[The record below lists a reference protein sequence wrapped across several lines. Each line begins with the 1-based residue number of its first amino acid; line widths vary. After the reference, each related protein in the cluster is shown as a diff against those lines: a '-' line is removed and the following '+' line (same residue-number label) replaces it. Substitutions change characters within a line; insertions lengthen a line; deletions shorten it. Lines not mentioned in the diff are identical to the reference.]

1 MVTLAGEIDATNSE
15 ELHRV
20 LESALEDQ
28 PRLMLVEL
36 SRLSFMDS
44 TGLRMLL
51 RTTRRL
57 DRQGGV
63 LALVAP
69 QGSVARVLQLT
80 RADQLIPVYD
90 SLADAIA
97 DR

>member
-15 ELHRV
+15 ELHLV
-20 LESALEDQ
+20 LESAVRDH

-36 SRLSFMDS
+36 SGLSFMDS

-51 RTTRRL
+51 RANRDL

-80 RADQLIPVYD
+80 RADQLVPVYD